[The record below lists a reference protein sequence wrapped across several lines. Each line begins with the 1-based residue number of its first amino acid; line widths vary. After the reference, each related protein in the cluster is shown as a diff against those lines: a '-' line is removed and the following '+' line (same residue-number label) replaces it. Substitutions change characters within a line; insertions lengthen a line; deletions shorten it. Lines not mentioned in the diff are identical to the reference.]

1 MFLTDESGR
10 LISHGGAVNSVVD
23 GNPWAPIIYQTCNY
37 QAVMSVILLPVYLAV
52 LPAAV
57 YKGCSGAVAS
67 AWTKSAECTKW
78 IVSSRCNP
86 TGAKGWGGCQSP
98 PHVSVEFGPLYIW
111 APIFI
116 LIYSPYNYSYV

>member
-52 LPAAV
+52 LAAAGV
-57 YKGCSGAVAS
+57 YKGWSEAVAS
-67 AWTKSAECTKW
+67 DRTKSAPRHEVDS
-78 IVSSRCNP
+78 VS
-86 TGAKGWGGCQSP
+86 KM
-98 PHVSVEFGPLYIW
+98 
-111 APIFI
+111 
-116 LIYSPYNYSYV
+116 